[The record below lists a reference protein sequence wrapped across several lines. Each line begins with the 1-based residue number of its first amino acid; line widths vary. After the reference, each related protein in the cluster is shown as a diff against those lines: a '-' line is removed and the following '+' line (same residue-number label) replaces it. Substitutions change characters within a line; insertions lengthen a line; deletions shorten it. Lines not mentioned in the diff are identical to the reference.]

1 VSTIY
6 QLDEVTIGQIAAG
19 EIIERPV
26 SVVKELVENAVDA
39 GAARVTVTVEG
50 GGSQLIEVTDDGHGI
65 APGDLQF
72 APRRHATSKL
82 AAASDLESIGT
93 LGFRGEGLAS
103 IASVARVEIV
113 SRTKDAANGTRIV
126 AHADA
131 IGVVEP
137 AAAPQ
142 GTRVRAEGL
151 FENVP
156 VRREYLRSPSAEF
169 TRISSWLSSFALAYP
184 AVTFTLR
191 HDGKDVWVMPA
202 TSDPRERLAMVFGRD
217 AANALIPI
225 DPAGARTLDG
235 TLRGFISAPGSDRA
249 DRRMQMLFV
258 NGRLLRSTL
267 LAGAWTA
274 GYSTYAM
281 IGRHP
286 YGVLMLELPPDHVD
300 PNVHPTKSD
309 VRLRYGSQVFDAV
322 RRAIAATLQA
332 HASER
337 FREHVAPA
345 GAGVSLAPPSVD
357 ASLPHVESLFSRF
370 AHGEPVHGRADE
382 VPRRRMR
389 VLSQI
394 DCTYILASD
403 GESLLLVDQ
412 HAAHERIAYETIVA
426 RAGEHAPSEPLLVP
440 LTIELDA
447 TQSAALDRALELL
460 HEGGLEIEPFGERS
474 YRVSSTPAGY
484 GARAFDLAGFLD
496 DLTED
501 PKQRDVRERIWA
513 SLACHSVTVA
523 GERLE
528 PEEMTTLVDRLQLC
542 ANPMHCP
549 HGRPTMVRL
558 GPVEIARMFKRV

>member
-1 VSTIY
+1 MATIF
-6 QLDEVTIGQIAAG
+6 QLDDLTIGQIAAG

-39 GAARVTVTVEG
+39 GAARVTVAVEG
-50 GGSQLIEVTDDGHGI
+50 GGTQLIEVIDDGHGI
-65 APGDLQF
+65 APEDLQY

-82 AAASDLESIGT
+82 SVASDLESIGT

-113 SRTKDAANGTRIV
+113 SRTKDAANGTRVV

-131 IGVVEP
+131 VGAVEP
-137 AAAPQ
+137 VAAPQ

-202 TSDPRERLAMVFGRD
+202 ASDPRERLATVFGRD

-225 DPAGARTLDG
+225 DPAAARTLDG

-286 YGVLMLELPPDHVD
+286 YGVLVLDLPPDHVD

-332 HASER
+332 HAGER
-337 FREHVAPA
+337 FRDHVAPA

-357 ASLPHVESLFSRF
+357 TSLPHVESLFSRF
-370 AHGEPVHGRADE
+370 ANGEPALGRADE

-389 VLSQI
+389 VLGQI

-403 GESLLLVDQ
+403 GQSLLLVDQ
-412 HAAHERIAYETIVA
+412 HAAHERIAYESIVA
-426 RAGEHAPSEPLLVP
+426 RAGERAPSEPLLVP

-474 YRVSSTPAGY
+474 YRVGSTPAGY

-558 GPVEIARMFKRV
+558 GPIEIARMFKRV